1 MRKREYILYN
11 KKKKEEKKILY
22 IINPNFLRIKQ
33 KSYNI
38 FKRQRIYYRKKIE
51 NIDIIIKQKEK
62 EKEIY
67 IIYYKIVIF

>member
-22 IINPNFLRIKQ
+22 IINPNLLRIKQ

-38 FKRQRIYYRKKIE
+38 FKR
-51 NIDIIIKQKEK
+51 
-62 EKEIY
+62 
-67 IIYYKIVIF
+67 